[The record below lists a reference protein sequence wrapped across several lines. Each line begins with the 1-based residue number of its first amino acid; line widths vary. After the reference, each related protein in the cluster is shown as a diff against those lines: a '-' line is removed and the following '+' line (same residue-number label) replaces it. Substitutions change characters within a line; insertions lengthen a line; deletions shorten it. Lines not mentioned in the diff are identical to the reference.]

1 MDIEIK
7 GSKFKV
13 IVKPNS
19 KANEVLGYDADKK
32 GYRIAISA
40 PADKDKANKELIR
53 FLSKHLGKRVFISS
67 GLRSKEKIVSVE

>member
-1 MDIEIK
+1 LEIEIK

-19 KANEVLGYDADKK
+19 RANEVLGYDADKK
-32 GYRIAISA
+32 AYKIAIGA

-53 FLSKHLGKRVFISS
+53 FLSREIGKRVAIDS
-67 GLRSKEKIVSVE
+67 GLRSKDKIIRVL